1 MATKTT
7 NYGLNL
13 GEVLLVVFIVLKL
26 TNVIDWSWWWV
37 LSPVWIGLIT
47 ITVILGSI
55 VIKVWKRRNH

>member
-37 LSPVWIGLIT
+37 LSPVWIGLIA

-55 VIKVWKRRNH
+55 AIKGRKRRNN

>member
-55 VIKVWKRRNH
+55 AIKVWKRRNN

>member
-55 VIKVWKRRNH
+55 VIKVWKRRNN

>member
-13 GEVLLVVFIVLKL
+13 GEVLLVGFIVLKL

-37 LSPVWIGLIT
+37 LSPVWIGLIA

-55 VIKVWKRRNH
+55 AIKVWKRRNN